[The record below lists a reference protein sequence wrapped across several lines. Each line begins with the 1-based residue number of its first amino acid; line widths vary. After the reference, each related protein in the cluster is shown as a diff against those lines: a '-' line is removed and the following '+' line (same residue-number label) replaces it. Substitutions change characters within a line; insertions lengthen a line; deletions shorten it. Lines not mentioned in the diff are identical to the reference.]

1 MKHFIDITDYSS
13 SDIKAILELAIEIKA
28 TPFQDRLKNKTLG
41 LIFEK
46 PSTRTRV
53 SFEVAM
59 MQLGGQ
65 VVSLQANEIG
75 LGKREAVKDIS
86 RVLSRYVDIVMIR
99 TFEHAVLKEFE
110 EYATIPVINGLS
122 DVSHPCQAM
131 ADALT
136 VIEQFKRWD
145 NIHIAYVGDGNN
157 VCISLIEIC
166 AALGWEITVSTPKGY
181 EPTCDLPFNFVK
193 DPHEAVKSADV
204 IYADVW
210 TSMGQEEE
218 TKQRLKD
225 FAPYQINMALMHSAK
240 PETVFMHCLPAH
252 RDEEVTDECMESPS
266 SIVFD
271 QAENRLH
278 AQKGILA
285 YLFQD

>member
-13 SDIKAILELAIEIKA
+13 SDIKDMLKLAIEIKR

-46 PSTRTRV
+46 PSMRTRV
-53 SFEVAM
+53 SFEVGM

-86 RVLSRYVDIVMIR
+86 RVMSRYVDIIMIR
-99 TFEHAVLKEFE
+99 TFAHDILKEFKSH
-110 EYATIPVINGLS
+110 ATIPVINGLS
-122 DVSHPCQAM
+122 DASHPCQAM

-136 VIEQFKRWD
+136 VIEHFNRWD
-145 NIHIAYVGDGNN
+145 NIHLVYVGDGNN

-166 AALGWEITVSTPKGY
+166 HILGWSMTVSTPEGY
-181 EPTCDLPFNFVK
+181 EPESKFPFNFVR
-193 DPHEAVKSADV
+193 DAHEAVSTADV
-204 IYADVW
+204 IYTDVW

-225 FAPYQINMALMHSAK
+225 FAPYQINAALMASAK
-240 PETVFMHCLPAH
+240 SDTVFMHCLPAH
-252 RDEEVTDECMESPS
+252 RDEEVTNDVMESS
-266 SIVFD
+266 QSIVFD

-285 YLFQD
+285 YLLQD